1 MGLQGQANFCVPVCS
16 SQTAARLGELLTTG
30 VLPLYISAGGVQ
42 SGHLKR

>member
-16 SQTAARLGELLTTG
+16 SQTVARLGELLTMG
-30 VLPLYISAGGVQ
+30 ALLLYISARGVQ